1 MFLQIKAL
9 LTRNSPPKEV
19 AEVFIAGSPEELAAY
34 KQKLWVA
41 IMDGTATEAE
51 HRQFETL
58 KTYATHQ

>member
-1 MFLQIKAL
+1 MFRHIKAL
-9 LTRNSPPKEV
+9 LTRTSPPQEV
-19 AEVFIAGSPEELAAY
+19 AEVFIAGTPEELAAY

-41 IMDGTATEAE
+41 IMEGTATDAE